1 MHTVLPGTLMLC
13 NKNVINVW
21 LPMLMLM
28 RCQKSGSNGGCT
40 RAVLVLGVMAV
51 TEGPLDL
58 GR

>member
-1 MHTVLPGTLMLC
+1 MCTLLPGTLMLR

-28 RCQKSGSNGGCT
+28 KCQKSGSNDGCT
-40 RAVLVLGVMAV
+40 RPVLVFGVMAV

>member
-1 MHTVLPGTLMLC
+1 MHTVFPGTLMLR

-28 RCQKSGSNGGCT
+28 RCQKSGSNDGCT
-40 RAVLVLGVMAV
+40 RSVLVFRVMAV

-58 GR
+58 DR

>member
-1 MHTVLPGTLMLC
+1 MHTVFPGTLMLR

-28 RCQKSGSNGGCT
+28 RCQKSGSNDGCT
-40 RAVLVLGVMAV
+40 RSVLVFGVMAV

-58 GR
+58 DR